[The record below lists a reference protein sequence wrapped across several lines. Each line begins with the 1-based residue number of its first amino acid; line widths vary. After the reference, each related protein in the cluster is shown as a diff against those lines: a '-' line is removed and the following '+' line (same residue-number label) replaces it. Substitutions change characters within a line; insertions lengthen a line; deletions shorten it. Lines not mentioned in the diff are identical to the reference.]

1 MNRNHV
7 LAGLAAAVVAVSAG
21 GCTWFA
27 GPAEAGGPSPPV
39 QAPTASGAS
48 VIGVAAEPAT
58 VPAAG
63 APLVGWPAWR
73 AGPQRAG
80 AAESSPIL
88 RELRAGQALV
98 KAWTSEALPNGYG
111 EQRGQVVGQG
121 SPVVADGK
129 VYLYVNW
136 PDAAS
141 VPPGR
146 FRNPASCSDVV
157 LCLDLATGKTL
168 WKAQLPG
175 KSWRWGCSATVAVGG
190 GKCVFVGSTGDGIAL
205 DAATG
210 AEAWR
215 WSNLDGEKLNRTAY
229 SNVIAPFHASAVVAN
244 GMAFLSSTRLVACD
258 LATDEVRWTA
268 TGARGCYS
276 SPTLLALDRTPLLI
290 ANDAAYDAATGKKL
304 WDRLASGWSTVA
316 VERDIAACMSG
327 ANLAIYRIGADAPT
341 RVSAIPLR
349 NGAACAAVRDG
360 RIYAC
365 GLRPAPD
372 GNGAPVALCAG
383 ADGTIHW
390 ETSVPGAALG
400 GGQWSF
406 ISPVVGDG
414 VVCVL
419 TGQSTLL
426 LLDAKTGEVLG
437 DPRPVDA
444 LKCTSLAVAGDRLI
458 TRGWTGVVCYRAADA
473 VPARAMVRDT
483 CVAVADRLVVARDLP
498 TNPRYHFECRVT
510 AWQVGRR
517 GASPV
522 EAAPPV
528 SRTFHVVAP

>member
-1 MNRNHV
+1 MNSDHAV
-7 LAGLAAAVVAVSAG
+7 ASLAAAVLALLAG
-21 GCTWFA
+21 MWTSFSFF
-27 GPAEAGGPSPPV
+27 AEAGEPSPAAQGCQV
-39 QAPTASGAS
+39 SGAALS
-48 VIGVAAEPAT
+48 VKAAEPAT
-58 VPAAG
+58 VPAVG
-63 APLVGWPAWR
+63 ALRAGWPAWR
-73 AGPQRAG
+73 GGPGRTGTADS
-80 AAESSPIL
+80 ATIL
-88 RELRAGQALV
+88 RELRAGRALV
-98 KAWTSEALPNGYG
+98 KAWTSEALPSGYG

-146 FRNPASCSDVV
+146 FRNPARCSDVV
-157 LCLDLATGKTL
+157 LCLDRATGKTL

-215 WSNLDGEKLNRTAY
+215 WKNPDGGKLNRAAY

-244 GMAFLSSTRLVACD
+244 GMAFLFSTRLVACD
-258 LATDEVRWTA
+258 LATGEVRWTA
-268 TGARGCYS
+268 AGARGCYAY
-276 SPTLLALDRTPLLI
+276 SPTLLTLDGRSLLI
-290 ANDAAYDAATGKKL
+290 ANGAAYDAMTGKKL
-304 WDRLASGWSTVA
+304 WDGLASGWSTVA
-316 VERDIAACMSG
+316 VEGRIAACMSG
-327 ANLAIYRIGADAPT
+327 GNLAICRIGVDAPT
-341 RVSAIPLR
+341 RVAAIPLK
-349 NGAACAAVRDG
+349 NSAGCPAILDG

-365 GLRPAPD
+365 GVRPSPD
-372 GNGAPVALCAG
+372 GKGVPVVLCDAT
-383 ADGTIHW
+383 DGTIHW
-390 ETSVPGAALG
+390 ETSIPGAALG

-426 LLDAKTGEVLG
+426 LLDAKMGEVLG
-437 DPRPVDA
+437 DPHPVDA

-458 TRGWTGVVCYRAADA
+458 TRGWTGVVCYRAAGA
-473 VPARAMVRDT
+473 NAARVAAGGGSRAGPALA
-483 CVAVADRLVVARDLP
+483 
-498 TNPRYHFECRVT
+498 E
-510 AWQVGRR
+510 
-517 GASPV
+517 
-522 EAAPPV
+522 E
-528 SRTFHVVAP
+528 